1 MNTCG
6 APPSPSPARR
16 GRPIAAT
23 ARPGDLVVGPWGAR
37 FLGRRFPCSI
47 GRGGIVPAEVKHEGD
62 GASPAGVWALT
73 RLYWRADRVRCPATA
88 LMATPLGP
96 QQGWAEAP
104 EDPAYNRSVRH
115 PHPYPAD
122 RMARGDRLY
131 DICAVTDH
139 NTNPVAPGAGSAIFV
154 HLWRRPRWPT
164 AGCIAFRRPD
174 LEWILARWRP
184 DSRLVIRERGGL

>member
-1 MNTCG
+1 VSR
-6 APPSPSPARR
+6 A
-16 GRPIAAT
+16 
-23 ARPGDLVVGPWGAR
+23 GDLVVGPWGAR
-37 FLGRRFPCSI
+37 FLGRRFACAI
-47 GRGGIVPAEVKHEGD
+47 GRGGIVPAAVKRESD

-73 RLYWRADRVRCPATA
+73 GLYWRADRGRRPASA
-88 LMATPLGP
+88 LAAAPLGP
-96 QQGWAEAP
+96 RLGWAEAP
-104 EDPAYNRSVRH
+104 EDPAYNRAVRH
-115 PHPYPAD
+115 PHDYPAD

-131 DICAVTDH
+131 DICAVTSH

-184 DSRLVIRERGGL
+184 ASRLVIRARGGL